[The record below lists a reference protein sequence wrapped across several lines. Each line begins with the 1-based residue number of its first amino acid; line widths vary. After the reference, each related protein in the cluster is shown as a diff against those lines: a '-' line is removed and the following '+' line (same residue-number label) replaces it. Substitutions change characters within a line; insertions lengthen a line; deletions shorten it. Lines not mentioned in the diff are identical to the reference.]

1 MHRSFVR
8 HARRPLTS
16 DNVSQSPGMTDDR
29 KLTPSSEDVRK
40 WARLHSRLSWMIPIT
55 LTWLLQRLI
64 NAEVYYERRPWTMN
78 SAQDNVRSLW
88 LSVES
93 GSSRFKLRVLRNPWF
108 LMILAMLSPLNR
120 SSYTFSAG
128 CALDWLIRLIAERE
142 RVMWSP
148 INTSGYCTDVGRFR
162 WIVGLLIQ
170 LRRKKFCWE
179 CRDYEETVSE

>member
-1 MHRSFVR
+1 MNDTDNLDLVITTLDKCRSSIWKKTVN
-8 HARRPLTS
+8 H
-16 DNVSQSPGMTDDR
+16 D
-29 KLTPSSEDVRK
+29 
-40 WARLHSRLSWMIPIT
+40 
-55 LTWLLQRLI
+55 
-64 NAEVYYERRPWTMN
+64 
-78 SAQDNVRSLW
+78 SAQDTVRSLW

-120 SSYTFSAG
+120 SSYTYSAG

-148 INTSGYCTDVGRFR
+148 INTSGYCADVGRFR

-170 LRRKKFCWE
+170 LRRKKFCW
-179 CRDYEETVSE
+179 VSRLRTNSLRIAPFGGLYSSIRMIFIHKACFTSREWSLDTRCELR